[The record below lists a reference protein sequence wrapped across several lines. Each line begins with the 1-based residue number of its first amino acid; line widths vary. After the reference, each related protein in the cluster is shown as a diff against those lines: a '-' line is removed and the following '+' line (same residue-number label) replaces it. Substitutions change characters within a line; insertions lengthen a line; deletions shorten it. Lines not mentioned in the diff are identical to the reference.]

1 MAIDDGDAAIEDL
14 NESNP
19 TAELADYAMEFVD
32 RIREEHEDETHHV
45 ALGEIAIVAEVIVTD
60 EEGNET
66 VLVDGL
72 SSVTTEWQQ
81 VGLLRGAIQ
90 SIERSWAL
98 RRMEFEDED

>member
-1 MAIDDGDAAIEDL
+1 MAEDETAL
-14 NESNP
+14 ENENNP
-19 TAELADYAMEFVD
+19 TAALADYAMEFVD
-32 RIREEHEDETHHV
+32 RVREDHEDEFNHV

-60 EEGNET
+60 EEGNEM

-98 RRMEFEDED
+98 RRIDVDDD